1 LSRGTTKSSGEVS
14 SQLPRRAW
22 DEKDGLAT
30 ATGLTR
36 GAVSNLIER
45 LVQKDLVSRAEA
57 TDDRRFQDVRLTSA
71 GWILV
76 PKLAAIADQNDNEFF
91 SQLPLGERER
101 LVATLKKLVAVNN
114 LNKVPTT

>member
-1 LSRGTTKSSGEVS
+1 
-14 SQLPRRAW
+14 
-22 DEKDGLAT
+22 
-30 ATGLTR
+30 
-36 GAVSNLIER
+36 
-45 LVQKDLVSRAEA
+45 VSRAEA

-91 SQLPLGERER
+91 SQLPVGERER